1 MPPRTNE
8 FQQLIVAI
16 QSHLDP
22 DSSVVESAM
31 LDDAL
36 TGTKREVDIVVS
48 GRVGAQVVTVSIE
61 CRDRTRPADVT
72 WVDEMQAKHSRL
84 PTNVLV
90 LVSHSSF
97 TQEARRVADKYGIR
111 CLELNDRDAGTPDR
125 LFPDVTSLWGKGW
138 QIEIQRVEVS
148 VPGIE
153 SLPPEW
159 FQAMPETSF
168 FLDDGS
174 LLSNAA
180 DFVNAIVRSSLVIEK
195 MSRDATPEHRFLEL
209 VLEPPRLGA
218 HTVSVQKQDPL
229 VIRRIERLRIVAKC
243 VVTVDK
249 FPLRHGVYEDLRVAW
264 GQGMILG
271 RPALLIATDGLG
283 TSPKITMRWKDMT
296 S

>member
-1 MPPRTNE
+1 
-8 FQQLIVAI
+8 
-16 QSHLDP
+16 
-22 DSSVVESAM
+22 M

>member
-22 DSSVVESAM
+22 NSSVIESAM
-31 LDDAL
+31 LADGL

-61 CRDRTRPADVT
+61 CRDRARPADVT

-97 TQEARRVADKYGIR
+97 TPEARRVADKYGIR
-111 CLELNDRDAGTPDR
+111 CLELNDRDAATPDR
-125 LFPDVTSLWGKGW
+125 LFPDATSLWGKGW

-148 VPGIE
+148 VPGTE

-159 FQAMPETSF
+159 FQAMPDTSF

-174 LLSNAA
+174 FLSSAV
-180 DFVNAIVRSSLVIEK
+180 DFVNAIVKSSLVIEK

-209 VLEPPRLGA
+209 VLEPPTLGT
-218 HTVSVQKQDPL
+218 HTVSVQKQEPL
-229 VIRRIERLRIVAKC
+229 VIRRIVRLRVVAKC

-249 FPLRHGVYEDLRVAW
+249 FPLRHGVYGDLRVAW
-264 GQGMILG
+264 GQGTILG
-271 RPALLIATDGLG
+271 RSALLIATDGLG
-283 TSPKITMRWKDMT
+283 TSPKVTMRVEGYD
-296 S
+296 

>member
-31 LDDAL
+31 LEDAL
-36 TGTKREVDIVVS
+36 TGAKREVDIVVS
-48 GRVGAQVVTVSIE
+48 GRVGAQLVTVSIE

-111 CLELNDRDAGTPDR
+111 CLELNDRDAGAPDR

-153 SLPPEW
+153 SLSPEW

-174 LLSNAA
+174 LLSDAA
-180 DFVNAIVRSSLVIEK
+180 DLVNAIVRSRLVIEK

-218 HTVSVQKQDPL
+218 HTVSVQKQEPL
-229 VIRRIERLRIVAKC
+229 VIRQIERLRIVAKC

-271 RPALLIATDGLG
+271 RSALLIATDGLG